1 MKYLSEKRG
10 VDAWWG
16 VYPEHNGDLVSMSYL
31 DFVPAFKH
39 IEGPTLTKRTYSGPA
54 NTVLYLDG
62 DSYTQH
68 LDTALLSGL
77 AAYHY
82 ISRYEPSSYHLD
94 ATKNNILVIEIAERI
109 FRPYFDSV
117 RMIHD
122 LIDTKPVA
130 LTINPYVAHTAY
142 AAMLPTMGNLFNSN
156 INQNLQFNLFN
167 YQFIMPLFESKA
179 ALNYYAFKRASGRVV
194 ISDDGSFLFLK
205 ETVSNT
211 GTSSAYARLT
221 QSDLTLLVNN
231 LNITYDHFRAAGFKE
246 VYLSVIPGAATIM
259 QSKGYNNLIPLVQ
272 NDPRLKIKIIDVY
285 SAFRNNPEQLYQ
297 PGDTHWNNKGIQIF
311 IDLLD
316 KVIVQSNEHS

>member
-16 VYPEHNGDLVSMSYL
+16 VYPENHGDLVSMSYL

-39 IEGPTLTKRTYSGPA
+39 IEGPTLIKRPYSGPA
-54 NTVLYLDG
+54 NTVLYLNG

-68 LDTALLSGL
+68 LDPSLLNGL

-82 ISRYEPSSYHLD
+82 ISRYGPSSYYLD
-94 ATKNNILVIEIAERI
+94 TTKNNILVIEIAERI
-109 FRPYFDSV
+109 FRPYFDSL

-122 LIDTKPVA
+122 FTPARLA
-130 LTINPYVAHTAY
+130 ETIFAHPAY
-142 AAMLPTMGNLFNSN
+142 GAILPDMSNLFNSN

-167 YQFIMPLFESKA
+167 YQCLMPLFESKA

-205 ETVSNT
+205 ETVSYT
-211 GTSSAYARLT
+211 GTSSAYSPLT
-221 QSDLTLLVNN
+221 PDDITLLVNN

-246 VYLSVIPGAATIM
+246 VYLSVIPSSATIV

-272 NDPRLKIKIIDVY
+272 NDARLKIKIIDVY
-285 SAFRNNPEQLYQ
+285 SAFRNNTEQLYQ
-297 PGDTHWNNKGIQIF
+297 PGDSHWNNKGLQIF

-316 KVIVQSNEHS
+316 KVIAKHNKQI